1 MRATDASGRLQ
12 PLKAQIQIPI
22 VRTGIPNVGA
32 LQRFLITLY
41 VLPELT
47 DNKSAEYADESITG
61 RSFPIKVYNYS
72 GNRSIGMKCTF
83 LVQEKA
89 DILKNFQNLRAL
101 QSTVY
106 SDDNNRSA
114 NEANRLVYIPPP
126 ICKVRVGFLL
136 TAENDGWLPVVIKN
150 CTPTYPTDVVWDET
164 TYLPYK
170 FDVNLEMDVVFANSQ
185 LPGQQ
190 RIMRDVPS
198 I

>member
-1 MRATDASGRLQ
+1 MKATDSSGRLQ

-22 VRTGIPNVGA
+22 VRTGIPNVGS
-32 LQRFLITLY
+32 LQRFTITLY
-41 VLPELT
+41 VLPEVS
-47 DNKSAEYADESITG
+47 DSKSAEYADEAITG

-72 GNRSIGMKCTF
+72 GNRNIGMKCTF
-83 LVQEKA
+83 LVQERA
-89 DILKNFQNLRAL
+89 DIQRNFQNLRAL

-126 ICKVRVGFLL
+126 ICKVRVGYLL
-136 TAENDGWLPVVIKN
+136 TAENDGWLPVVIKGCEPN
-150 CTPTYPTDVVWDET
+150 YPTDCVWDEA
-164 TYLPYK
+164 TYLPYR
-170 FDVNLEMDVVFANSQ
+170 FDVNLQMDVVFANSQ

-190 RIMRDVPS
+190 RIMRDVPA